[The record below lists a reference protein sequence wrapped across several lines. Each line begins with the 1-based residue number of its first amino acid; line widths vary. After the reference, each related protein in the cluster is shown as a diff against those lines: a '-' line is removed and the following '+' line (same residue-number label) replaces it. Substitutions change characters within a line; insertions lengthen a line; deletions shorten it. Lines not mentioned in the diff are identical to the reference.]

1 MEKHEKIIN
10 ISVLGDSVSTLEGFN
25 PDNCKL
31 FYEGETARQAGVL
44 TPGDTWW
51 GRLIEAIPGGR
62 LLVNNSWSGSRVT
75 KLPFCPVLYPS
86 ACSDER
92 TGGLHSGDVLP
103 DVIIVAMGINDW
115 GFGVPL
121 QNEQQNYFGFETAY
135 RLMLQKL
142 TANYPRAEVWCL
154 GISPF
159 CQRKNGRTVLVDTI
173 GGVSCAAFNRVIG
186 KAAREYGCLFLHED
200 GFFLPAEETLDGTHP
215 NSGGMKRIAENLL
228 RLLRKEIPELF
239 EGEIN

>member
-1 MEKHEKIIN
+1 MSKTGKVIH

-25 PDNCKL
+25 PENCKV
-31 FYEGETARQAGVL
+31 FYEGKTAEHAQIFS
-44 TPGDTWW
+44 PGDTWW

-62 LLVNNSWSGSRVT
+62 LLVNYSWSGSRVT
-75 KLPFCPVLYPS
+75 KLPFSPVLYPS

-121 QNEQQNYFGFETAY
+121 RNEQQNTFAFETAY

-142 TANYPRAEVWCL
+142 TANYPKAQVWCL
-154 GISPF
+154 SISPLW
-159 CQRKNGRTVLVDTI
+159 QRKNGQLILTGTI
-173 GGVSCAAFNRVIG
+173 CGESCACLTTLWGQLRGITAVCVCMT
-186 KAAREYGCLFLHED
+186 ARLSF
-200 GFFLPAEETLDGTHP
+200 
-215 NSGGMKRIAENLL
+215 R
-228 RLLRKEIPELF
+228 RRKPLTAPIPTQRA
-239 EGEIN
+239 